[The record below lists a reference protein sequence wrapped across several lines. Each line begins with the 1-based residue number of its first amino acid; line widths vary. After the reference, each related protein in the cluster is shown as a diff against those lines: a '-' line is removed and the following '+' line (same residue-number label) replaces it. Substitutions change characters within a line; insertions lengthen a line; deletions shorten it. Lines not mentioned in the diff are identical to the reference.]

1 MKDFLNSL
9 LSRKFLLTVSG
20 AVALWS
26 IQQYGEMVVLILGYL
41 GVEGG
46 ADLVDRYKGRTLTAS
61 DIEKVTSQN
70 NEYEVD
76 TSKVVTGKPKP
87 TPLFNEEEKEEQ

>member
-1 MKDFLNSL
+1 MKEFQRSL

-20 AVALWS
+20 AIALWS
-26 IQQYGEMVVLILGYL
+26 IGQYGEMVVLLLGYL

-46 ADLVDRYKGRTLTAS
+46 ADIVNRYKGRVLTAS

-70 NEYEVD
+70 VDYEVD
-76 TSKVVTGKPKP
+76 TSKVVAGNAKP
-87 TPLFNEEEKEEQ
+87 TPLFNEEEKRD